1 MDNLQERY
9 RMAKLIAKQ
18 LTGTIILE
26 EERELRTWAEGH
38 GEEYKYVQDGI
49 REELDQVGTINVIGE
64 WEVFASR
71 SGLRKRIIRKMWYY
85 VAAVFAG
92 VCMVTGGLVMRENP
106 EPKKLAVTDIRQQV
120 KNFKATLILED
131 GREVMIQDSARKV
144 ITTTKGT
151 EVVSLGNELRY
162 GKKDSVERKE
172 IVYNTLRIPRG
183 GEYKLVL
190 ADGTTVWLNSESSLK
205 YPVHFAGEQ
214 REVWMEGEVCFDVA
228 KNEKQ
233 PFVVH
238 ANKAEVTVLGT
249 LFNVEAYSD
258 EKTVTTT
265 LVHGKVQVV
274 QGSESYVMEPDEQV
288 VIDEGR
294 FTVKKVV
301 AEDFV
306 RWTSG
311 VFSFTGTSLETI
323 MDKLARW
330 YDVEVFFQDSSLK
343 DLHITLEVRRY
354 DNIADI
360 LTKMEKMGLIQFDI
374 SNRTIIVHR

>member
-1 MDNLQERY
+1 
-9 RMAKLIAKQ
+9 
-18 LTGTIILE
+18 
-26 EERELRTWAEGH
+26 
-38 GEEYKYVQDGI
+38 
-49 REELDQVGTINVIGE
+49 
-64 WEVFASR
+64 
-71 SGLRKRIIRKMWYY
+71 
-85 VAAVFAG
+85 
-92 VCMVTGGLVMRENP
+92 MVTGGLVMRENP

>member
-1 MDNLQERY
+1 
-9 RMAKLIAKQ
+9 
-18 LTGTIILE
+18 
-26 EERELRTWAEGH
+26 
-38 GEEYKYVQDGI
+38 
-49 REELDQVGTINVIGE
+49 
-64 WEVFASR
+64 
-71 SGLRKRIIRKMWYY
+71 
-85 VAAVFAG
+85 
-92 VCMVTGGLVMRENP
+92 
-106 EPKKLAVTDIRQQV
+106 
-120 KNFKATLILED
+120 
-131 GREVMIQDSARKV
+131 
-144 ITTTKGT
+144 
-151 EVVSLGNELRY
+151 
-162 GKKDSVERKE
+162 
-172 IVYNTLRIPRG
+172 
-183 GEYKLVL
+183 
-190 ADGTTVWLNSESSLK
+190 
-205 YPVHFAGEQ
+205 
-214 REVWMEGEVCFDVA
+214 MEGEVCFDVA